1 MGITAI
7 FKRPFAEQVA
17 FFRGKLGNLI
27 PTESWLDVQKSA
39 HDTGFSIELTHTD
52 FKDDRLYEWL
62 REVVYVKMVPAPND
76 LPS

>member
-1 MGITAI
+1 MKATTHEGKVFDLRPGCAI
-7 FKRPFAEQVA
+7 SGLRLV
-17 FFRGKLGNLI
+17 
-27 PTESWLDVQKSA
+27 
-39 HDTGFSIELTHTD
+39 SIELTHTD